1 MKLTTAFGAQ
11 DEARNQS
18 DKSYLMT
25 SPWFWLVQVGKFH
38 FLSDFIEVEDLL
50 LEDNEKL
57 IFDCG
62 LLLNKKIIDLLFVFI
77 WAPIA

>member
-1 MKLTTAFGAQ
+1 M
-11 DEARNQS
+11 
-18 DKSYLMT
+18 
-25 SPWFWLVQVGKFH
+25 GKFH

-77 WAPIA
+77 